1 MSPRGLALVLAPA
14 LAVAAFVPH
23 AALALSDDRSQPVQI
38 ESDSYDGDDLKGISV
53 YRGNVVYTQGSIR
66 MDADEV
72 HVFFD
77 ADRKVSRIAAKGA
90 PVRFRQRMEGYDE
103 DMRGE
108 ARRVEYF
115 AAPERIVLE
124 HDAHVW
130 RLGTEFSA
138 QTINYDLAREVVS
151 AQRGETDAG
160 RVRIVIQPRDERGEG
175 AR

>member
-1 MSPRGLALVLAPA
+1 MLVLA
-14 LAVAAFVPH
+14 LAAAVPCV
-23 AALALSDDRSQPVQI
+23 ALALSDDRAQPVQI
-38 ESDSYDGDDLKGISV
+38 ESDTYDGDDLKGVSV

-66 MDADEV
+66 LDADVV

-77 ADRKVSRIAAKGA
+77 ADRKVSRIEATGS

-115 AAPERIVLE
+115 TAPERIVLE

-138 QTINYDLAREVVS
+138 ETINYDPVREVVS

-160 RVRIVIQPRDERGEG
+160 RVRIVIQPREG
-175 AR
+175 QGGGDLP